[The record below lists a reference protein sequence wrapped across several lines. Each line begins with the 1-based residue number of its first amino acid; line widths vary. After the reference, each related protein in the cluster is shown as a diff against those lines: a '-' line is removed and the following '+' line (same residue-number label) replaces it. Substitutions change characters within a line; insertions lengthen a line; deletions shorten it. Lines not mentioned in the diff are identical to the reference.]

1 VSLWA
6 ESAAKAAQHNAKRAH
21 TLHWLLHLGLPGL
34 FAVAIVDSS
43 PIPLPLPGCTDL
55 LLLWLA
61 SHKSGNPTWLALCAI
76 CGALT
81 GGYLGWHMGRKG
93 GEAALKNRVPAR
105 RLDQLHHWAKNN
117 PLLAIFL
124 PALLPP
130 PVPLSPFV
138 FAAGA
143 LGVPL
148 NRFLTAFGLARAI
161 RYSLVAWL
169 GATYGR
175 HVIRMWSDT
184 LDKWSIPLLLV
195 FVSIMVIGI
204 ILTVIK
210 ARRHRNSAAPDHST
224 HESAAD

>member
-6 ESAAKAAQHNAKRAH
+6 DSAAKAAQHSAKRAH
-21 TLHWLLHLGLPGL
+21 TLHWLVHLGLPGL
-34 FAVAIVDSS
+34 FSVSVIDSS

-61 SHKSGNPTWLALCAI
+61 SHKSGHPVWLALCAI
-76 CGALT
+76 CGALV
-81 GGYLGWHMGRKG
+81 GGYLGWHVGRKG
-93 GEAALKNRVPAR
+93 GEAALKNRVSAR
-105 RLDQLHHWAKNN
+105 RLEQLHHWAKNN

-138 FAAGA
+138 FASGA

-148 NRFLTAFGLARAI
+148 DRFLIAFGLARAM

-184 LDKWSIPLLLV
+184 LDKWAVPLLCV
-195 FVSIMVIGI
+195 FVGIMAIGI
-204 ILTVIK
+204 IAAVVR
-210 ARRHRNSAAPDHST
+210 ARRHPRPAAAA
-224 HESAAD
+224 ESKARETAA

>member
-6 ESAAKAAQHNAKRAH
+6 QSAAKAAQHNAKRAY
-21 TLHWLLHLGLPGL
+21 TLHWLVHLGLPGL
-34 FAVAIVDSS
+34 FAVAVVDSS

-55 LLLWLA
+55 LLLWLT
-61 SHKSGNPTWLALCAI
+61 SHKSGNPMWLSLCAI
-76 CGALT
+76 SGALV
-81 GGYLGWHMGRKG
+81 GGYLGWHLGRKG

-143 LGVPL
+143 LGVPV
-148 NRFLTAFGLARAI
+148 NRFLIAFGLARTI

-184 LDKWSIPLLLV
+184 LDKWSIPLVVFFAVILL
-195 FVSIMVIGI
+195 IGI
-204 ILTVIK
+204 VPAALK
-210 ARRHRNSAAPDHST
+210 ARRHPRPKPAESKARETAA
-224 HESAAD
+224 